1 MTHICFIG
9 SDICPPWN
17 EGRKVVSRNIIDSL
31 KKYTDLDISVVSDS
45 GKDITKMDG
54 VEYATA
60 TKLARY
66 TRGIDPPLYAAMIKS
81 IRSIDKQN
89 KIDILHLL
97 NTNFHVFSLY
107 GKITGKKVIAQFFG
121 DPHFN
126 VLKRFRT
133 PKIVDRY
140 ITTSIKIDWFND
152 LGVTDFRSVNP
163 PINTDLFRPND
174 KVAARKY
181 FGLPEDKFI
190 LLYIGNL
197 REVRF
202 SPDFLK
208 DTAFLKESE
217 NLLLVF
223 ANYLDDYW
231 QNSNALHGSNIML
244 KKEILSE
251 DQKAMLYNAV
261 DAFILPFSRTL
272 TSYKHVFVIDPPITM
287 LEAMACGTPV
297 IVPKVFSIPN
307 IIKDTYNGYITP
319 LGDFK
324 MVNDILYHLSEED
337 DEEVSMNARKTILN
351 DFSCKTIALQMEQ
364 MYGDILNG

>member
-1 MTHICFIG
+1 
-9 SDICPPWN
+9 
-17 EGRKVVSRNIIDSL
+17 
-31 KKYTDLDISVVSDS
+31 
-45 GKDITKMDG
+45 
-54 VEYATA
+54 
-60 TKLARY
+60 
-66 TRGIDPPLYAAMIKS
+66 
-81 IRSIDKQN
+81 
-89 KIDILHLL
+89 
-97 NTNFHVFSLY
+97 
-107 GKITGKKVIAQFFG
+107 
-121 DPHFN
+121 
-126 VLKRFRT
+126 
-133 PKIVDRY
+133 
-140 ITTSIKIDWFND
+140 
-152 LGVTDFRSVNP
+152 VNP

-231 QNSNALHGSNIML
+231 QNSTALHGSNIML

-251 DQKAMLYNAV
+251 DQKAILYNAV

-297 IVPKVFSIPN
+297 IVPEVFSIPN
-307 IIKDTYNGYITP
+307 IIKDTYNGHITP

-324 MVNDILYHLSEED
+324 MVNDILYQLSEEGG
-337 DEEVSMNARKTILN
+337 EEVSMNARKTILN
-351 DFSCKTIALQMEQ
+351 DFSRKTIALQMEQ
-364 MYGDILNG
+364 MYEDILNG

>member
-1 MTHICFIG
+1 M
-9 SDICPPWN
+9 
-17 EGRKVVSRNIIDSL
+17 
-31 KKYTDLDISVVSDS
+31 
-45 GKDITKMDG
+45 
-54 VEYATA
+54 
-60 TKLARY
+60 
-66 TRGIDPPLYAAMIKS
+66 
-81 IRSIDKQN
+81 
-89 KIDILHLL
+89 
-97 NTNFHVFSLY
+97 
-107 GKITGKKVIAQFFG
+107 
-121 DPHFN
+121 
-126 VLKRFRT
+126 
-133 PKIVDRY
+133 
-140 ITTSIKIDWFND
+140 
-152 LGVTDFRSVNP
+152 NP

-208 DTAFLKESE
+208 DTAFLKEPE

-231 QNSNALHGSNIML
+231 QNNNALRSSNIML

-297 IVPKVFSIPN
+297 IVPEVFSIPN

-324 MVNDILYHLSEED
+324 RVNDTLYHLSAKGG
-337 DEEVSMNARKTILN
+337 EEVGMNARKTILN

-364 MYGDILNG
+364 MYRGILNG